1 MRMKLNDVPK
11 IAERS
16 VTICGKPLGGLLHTC
31 AFVDS
36 RDEQY
41 EILAPFLFEGLACN
55 DCLLTV
61 TSPQNQA
68 SNVERL
74 REAGIDVDK
83 LVSNAQLLAPTFEN
97 SYLQDGCFSAKRM
110 LAMLESLAEGTRT
123 AGFAALR
130 GFGEMDWALSGL
142 PGTEQLMEYEAGV
155 NYLAAKFNDP
165 LVCIYDVNKFSG
177 QVLMDVLCT
186 HPKVILS
193 GQIHENPYY
202 VPPDKFMASLAAR
215 NKIREQARHAADSI
229 RLDAAFGIRK
239 SRILA
244 KP

>member
-1 MRMKLNDVPK
+1 MNDATK
-11 IAERS
+11 IGERT
-16 VTICGKPLGGLLHTC
+16 VTICGTPLEGLMHTC

-41 EILAPFLFEGLACN
+41 KILAPFLIEGLACN

-68 SNVERL
+68 SNLQRL
-74 REAGIDVDK
+74 REAGMDVDQ
-83 LVSNAQLLAPTFEN
+83 LVSNAQLLAPTFEH
-97 SYLQDGCFSAKRM
+97 SYLQDGCFSARRM
-110 LAMLESLAEGTRT
+110 LAMLESLLEGTRT
-123 AGFAALR
+123 AGFGALR

-142 PGTEQLMEYEAGV
+142 PGTEELMEYEAGV

-165 LVCIYDVNKFSG
+165 LVCVYDVNKFSG
-177 QVLMDVLCT
+177 QTLMDVLCT

-193 GQIHENPYY
+193 GRIHENPYY
-202 VPPDKFMASLAAR
+202 LPPDKFMASLAAR
-215 NKIREQARHAADSI
+215 NKIREQARHATESI
-229 RLDAAFGIRK
+229 RLDAAFGIAK

-244 KP
+244 KS